1 MNLCASP
8 PVMLLAVILI
18 LLLFGNWFLTE
29 TLVFIPVDL
38 FTRLLS
44 LGWWGLALLIVL
56 FLVWCIGE
64 D

>member
-1 MNLCASP
+1 
-8 PVMLLAVILI
+8 MLLAVILI

-29 TLVFIPVDL
+29 TLVFIPVNL

-56 FLVWCIGE
+56 FLAWCIGE